1 MNETTRRAY
10 DVEDGSVDLEAIP
23 RSVPNGSVI
32 CVAGPSPL
40 TDYALPLRITDRYTA
55 TDDCRIIVTT
65 ATGADETIAQQNAI
79 TPAGGHRVGVI
90 DTTADEHVAS
100 LYQEHPTISL
110 ARTGELT
117 QITLA
122 LWDLEEA
129 LSTACSTPH
138 VIVRSL
144 TPILEQAGLERV
156 TNVLESVIEH
166 QRAAGSLTVFG
177 IEYTAHDERTM
188 AALERL
194 ADGIVWVERT
204 GQGDLELEYQRTH
217 HR

>member
-1 MNETTRRAY
+1 MDE
-10 DVEDGSVDLEAIP
+10 SVDLDTLP
-23 RSVPNGSVI
+23 RSIPDGSVI
-32 CVAGPSPL
+32 CVARSSPL
-40 TDYALPLRITDRYTA
+40 TDNALPLRITERYA
-55 TDDCRIIVTT
+55 APDDCRIIVTT
-65 ATGADETIAQQNAI
+65 ATDADETIAQQNAI
-79 TPAGGHRVGVI
+79 TPTGEHRVGVI
-90 DTTADEHVAS
+90 DTTADDHVES

-129 LSTACSTPH
+129 LSTSCSTPH

-144 TPILEQAGLERV
+144 TPTLEQAGLERL

-188 AALERL
+188 AALETL
-194 ADGIVWVERT
+194 VDGIVWVERT
-204 GQGDLELEYQRTH
+204 GQGDLELEYRRTH